1 MNSMRNFHYLFIF
14 YVTLSAC
21 SNSENQIRSE
31 LFSPEFK
38 RLKLENK
45 LEVVNLDSVSNY
57 DELVKK
63 MSQIFCEGKV
73 AGLQFQLNK
82 ITYYMTGYSGCPT
95 DEVVSCFF
103 RRNFLTIRNDSLIFR
118 ERKSKPIE
126 YLKTELNAIMSE
138 TYTYQFDE
146 DKVKPALIYLYVEDN
161 YPITTTK
168 KVLKEIVEQFD
179 TINKLNTPDF
189 FKYDILF
196 NNYDM
201 SNIPPPPPP
210 AEDFKVESEE

>member
-1 MNSMRNFHYLFIF
+1 MRNFHYVFIF

-31 LFSPEFK
+31 LFSSEFK

-63 MSQIFCEGKV
+63 MSQIFCEDKV

-82 ITYYMTGYSGCPT
+82 ITYHVTGYSGCPT

-103 RRNFLTIRNDSLIFR
+103 RRNLLTIRNDSLIFR

-126 YLKTELNAIMSE
+126 YLKTELKSIMSE
-138 TYTYQFDE
+138 TYTYQYNE
-146 DKVKPALIYLYVEDN
+146 NKLKPALFHLYVEDK
-161 YPITTTK
+161 YTIATTK
-168 KVLKEIVEQFD
+168 KVLKEIIEQFD
-179 TINKLNTPDF
+179 TISKANIPDF

-196 NNYDM
+196 NDYDV

-210 AEDFKVESEE
+210 NEEIKNEI